1 MSDSDYKERYR
12 RDMVRWSE
20 AEKLNQDDPN
30 YFLKLSLQMKTD
42 DNKPIWLISDARR
55 LSDIKYFQQNQFDK
69 IQIITIRINCSEEVR
84 KQRGWTFVT
93 GIDDAQTECG
103 LDEYQEWT
111 HLVTNNGVDSN
122 LMNTLDDILDKVKES
137 IKI

>member
-122 LMNTLDDILDKVKES
+122 LMTTLDDILDKVKES